1 MFLLKL
7 HNTDPVLAKVS
18 RGGQRLLLPD
28 PCLLFLHLQVEFL
41 YSEGLLQGEGG
52 SREKEW
58 REGRR
63 AVEGRGMR
71 DDGRGDGGKGGGVMG
86 EVKEG
91 RGEEGRG

>member
-28 PCLLFLHLQVEFL
+28 PCLLLLHLQVEFL
-41 YSEGLLQGEGG
+41 YSERLLQGKGG

-58 REGRR
+58 REGR
-63 AVEGRGMR
+63 AGEGRGTR
-71 DDGRGDGGKGGGVMG
+71 DDGRGDRGKGGGVMG